1 MSPNALVLLRAIPA
15 SVAVALFATASLAL
29 EPRPSD
35 RPAYPVSELIVHYE
49 DPNPQFPTSEDMQQV
64 EVELAQVTD
73 GYVAPRADAPVVRMK
88 LSDIRTLG
96 TPKIYA
102 SALRAIN
109 QQLVFEFNRRDFYAI
124 VVSPLP
130 DEIEKFTGRDLRPE
144 GQTKLRLGVYAGR
157 VRDLET
163 YAAGYGAATSDEQN
177 TNREDHAWILKGSP
191 LQPGT
196 DQDLVRKD
204 RLDAYLARL
213 NRHPSRRIDADLKA
227 NSRFP
232 GSVTL
237 TYAVAEN
244 KPWWAYTQVED
255 TGTKETTRLRERFGF
270 VHSDVSG
277 RDDIFQ
283 VDYVT
288 GNFDEVHAFIAS
300 YETPFERAGRVRARG
315 FATWS
320 QYDASVLGFKNKFQ
334 GEQYSVGL
342 QAIANVLQSG
352 ELFIDAVVGA
362 QWEGITVD
370 NESAAPFIHQNAGF
384 AIGLAGLR
392 AERLGRASTLRS
404 ELSVLH
410 SFAGNAAESELEN
423 LGRLSVDEEDFT
435 ILRWDLQTTFFL
447 APLFSPRSWRDPSYL
462 TTRSLAHEAAFSF
475 RGQYAF
481 DERLIPQQE
490 QVAGGLYSV
499 RGYPESVAVGDNVE
513 VASLEYRLHVPRLL
527 RPSDAPMRLPGV
539 GAFQARPRY
548 EYSFPDWDFV
558 VKAFVDAGHVDPV
571 DGAAN
576 NEKSNTL
583 VGAGVG
589 VELRFRRFVTARVD
603 YGVALLDAEELDLGG
618 NSIDVTDRGDDQVHF
633 SVTLL
638 Y

>member
-1 MSPNALVLLRAIPA
+1 MSSNARAVFRVVSALVAA
-15 SVAVALFATASLAL
+15 ALSATASLAL
-29 EPRPSD
+29 EAKPSD
-35 RPAYPVSELIVHYE
+35 RPAYPVSELIIQYV
-49 DPNPQFPTSEDMQQV
+49 DPNPQFPVPEDMQRV
-64 EVELAQVTD
+64 EVELARVSD
-73 GYVAPRADAPVVRMK
+73 GYVAPRADEPVVRMK
-88 LSDIRTLG
+88 LSDLRTQG
-96 TPKIYA
+96 TPNLYA

-124 VVSPLP
+124 VLSPLP
-130 DEIEKFTGRDLRPE
+130 DEIEKFTGRDLRAA

-157 VRDLET
+157 VRDIET
-163 YAAGYGAATSDEQN
+163 YAAGFGAASTDEPI
-177 TNREDHAWILKGSP
+177 TNRDEHAWILKGSP

-244 KPWWAYTQVED
+244 KPWWAYTQIED

-277 RDDIFQ
+277 RDDILQ

-300 YETPFERAGRVRARG
+300 YETPFEKAGRFRARG
-315 FATWS
+315 FGTYS
-320 QYDASVLGFKNKFQ
+320 QFDASVLGFKNKFQ

-342 QAIANVLQSG
+342 QGIANVFQADA
-352 ELFIDAVVGA
+352 LFLDAIVGL
-362 QWEGITVD
+362 QWEGVTVD
-370 NESAAPFIHQNAGF
+370 NESVAPFVHQDAGF
-384 AIGLAGLR
+384 LIGLAGLR

-410 SFAGNAAESELEN
+410 AFVGDAPESELEN

-447 APLFSPRSWRDPSYL
+447 APLFSPRSWRDPSYQ
-462 TTRSLAHEAAFSF
+462 TTRSLAHEAALSF

-481 DERLIPQQE
+481 GERLIPQQE

-558 VKAFVDAGHVDPV
+558 VKAFVDAGYVDPV
-571 DGAAN
+571 KGGAN
-576 NEKSNTL
+576 NEKSNAL

-618 NSIDVTDRGDDQVHF
+618 NSIDVTDAGDDQVHF
-633 SVTLL
+633 SITLL